1 MTSQIP
7 PNTPAQARQL
17 NAYTVDVIVLMIDS
31 RRARLDA
38 QWLKLERGSAESAEN
53 LAAESALADL
63 KWAVLD
69 ELEGRTPPEA

>member
-17 NAYTVDVIVLMIDS
+17 NAYTVDVIDLVIDS

-38 QWLKLERGSAESAEN
+38 QWLKLERCSAESSEN
-53 LAAESALADL
+53 LAAESALADH

-69 ELEGRTPPEA
+69 ELEGRTPPED